1 MSNPFIDALKPA
13 LQRDNSAPDDYKD
26 ADGVLMCGKC
36 HTRKQT
42 FFEVEGL
49 IPRTLVSC
57 LCKCEAEK
65 REAEEKAE
73 KIERL
78 RERCLL
84 DEKYLA
90 GRFSADDGQDA
101 KASAFC
107 REYVNN
113 WEWVQENNAGV
124 LLWGDV
130 GGGKTFFASCIA
142 NALIDKCVPVIMDTI
157 TNLAAVMAQDYGAF
171 RDQVLKQVASVPL
184 LILDDVGAERDTSY
198 ALENA
203 YAIINARYKAH
214 KPLIVTTNLTMAA
227 LKNPPE
233 ISYKRIYERIV
244 EMCSPCK
251 VEATGRRQAAAR
263 AKMDAL
269 LKQFGL

>member
-1 MSNPFIDALKPA
+1 MSNPFVDAIRPA
-13 LQRDNSAPDDYKD
+13 MQRDNSAPDDYKD

-36 HTRKQT
+36 NTRKQT

-49 IPRTLVSC
+49 IPRTLVAC

-65 REAEEKAE
+65 REAEEKAA

-130 GGGKTFFASCIA
+130 GGGKTFYASCIA

-157 TNLAAVMAQDYGAF
+157 TNLAAVMAQDYGAC

-184 LILDDVGAERDTSY
+184 LILDDVGAERDTSF

-233 ISYKRIYERIV
+233 IAYKRIYERIV

>member
-1 MSNPFIDALKPA
+1 MSNIYIEVLKPA
-13 LQRDNSAPDDYKD
+13 LQRDNSAPDDYTD

-42 FFEVEGL
+42 YFEVEGL
-49 IPRTLVSC
+49 IPRTLVPC
-57 LCKCEAEK
+57 LCKCETEK
-65 REAEEKAE
+65 REAEEKAA

-78 RERCLL
+78 RASCLL
-84 DEKYLA
+84 DEKYLE
-90 GRFSADDGQDA
+90 GRFGKDDGLDA

-107 REYVNN
+107 REYVKH
-113 WEWVQENNAGV
+113 WDWVQKNNAGV

-142 NALIDKCVPVIMDTI
+142 NAIIDQGVPVIMDTI
-157 TNLAAVMAQDYGAF
+157 ANLAAEMTQDYGAC
-171 RDQVLKQVASVPL
+171 RDQILKHIANVPL
-184 LILDDVGAERDTSY
+184 LILDDVGTERDTTF
-198 ALENA
+198 AMENA
-203 YAIINARYKAH
+203 YAIINARYKAQ
-214 KPLIVTTNLTMAA
+214 KPLIVTTNLTMTA

-233 ISYKRIYERIV
+233 IAYKRLYERIV

-263 AKMDAL
+263 AKMDAM